1 MLVMYRRI
9 VLQTAINNRDMGL
22 INSDHFR
29 SLLFQNCVH
38 PTESPLFVV
47 FSCKFVEEYRVSF
60 WNERRI
66 WTSYTCRRFS
76 INQCGDEAL
85 ISDRTA
91 L

>member
-1 MLVMYRRI
+1 MFVMYRRI

-47 FSCKFVEEYRVSF
+47 FSCKFVEENIVCHFGTREESELLIHV
-60 WNERRI
+60 
-66 WTSYTCRRFS
+66 
-76 INQCGDEAL
+76 GDSQL
-85 ISDRTA
+85 ISVVMKP
-91 L
+91 

>member
-60 WNERRI
+60 CVTREESELLI
-66 WTSYTCRRFS
+66 HV
-76 INQCGDEAL
+76 GDSQL
-85 ISDRTA
+85 ISVVMKP
-91 L
+91 